1 MISARAEGTL
11 TRKTAELEGKYHPA
25 IPQRSWLLDLQVDLA
40 IADHGF
46 TGSLTNSVAH
56 AACSHIADTT
66 GVSPLAGGTWQK
78 D

>member
-1 MISARAEGTL
+1 
-11 TRKTAELEGKYHPA
+11 
-25 IPQRSWLLDLQVDLA
+25 VDLA

-56 AACSHIADTT
+56 AACGHIADTT